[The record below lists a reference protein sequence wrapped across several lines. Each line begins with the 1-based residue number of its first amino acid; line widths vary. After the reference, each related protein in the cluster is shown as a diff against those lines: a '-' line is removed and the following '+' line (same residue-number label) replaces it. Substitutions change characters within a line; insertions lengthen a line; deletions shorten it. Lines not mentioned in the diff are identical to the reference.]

1 MKKIDFYLVV
11 LAILFSL
18 FLNKE
23 VNRLV
28 NFIIPSTNISLKV
41 LDTDKQGII
50 LLETDEKVKISDAKI
65 DGDFEFIPKGK
76 YGYNF
81 NALWIKNNNKEIE
94 LEIKK
99 LPNLKISFYNI
110 AAQKIEIISGKN
122 KQVIDLE
129 KNSQGDTVDYF
140 PFANSKLFLI
150 YTVGIYILLS
160 ILIYIG
166 IMIIFV
172 KKKITS
178 KRIDFLNS
186 YSPLKMFFII
196 YILISLYV
204 SYKFIFNTL
213 PKSIYING
221 EFFGDQRYYWELGTF
236 LFKGQYTEI
245 LKRSYTFRGY
255 ITFTI
260 PAIAQMLG
268 HYLNINSHWIFTMI
282 NNFFISILLA
292 YIIPEIYNQL
302 SNKKAKNYQILILFF
317 IFSFFWK
324 GVYYAVLFDI
334 FGAVF
339 LLWMILKI
347 LKQKNKKD
355 VFLAGIFGGI
365 ATLCRGNY
373 VWTIVIL
380 FLVKIVYELFK
391 NKKISLMNIFLFW
404 SGIILICLPQVKIN
418 YDLGHIGLFTFDKIG
433 SYKPVPDEKVTVFL
447 INESMRNFFLTYP
460 MGLGDRTSQQILIN
474 FSQGA
479 RLTMN
484 QILSAFVYS
493 PIETIIVIVKKIFLA
508 LDIRTNESY
517 PKDLWNLTFF
527 SLINYFII
535 ATSLFFTKNK
545 LFTKKEKTL
554 GVMLFVSAILPQ
566 TIMNVEWR
574 YYIIL
579 YLMIYYIFVFKFVSL
594 VEQKEKF
601 SELKKEGYFKFISFA
616 IVMFFVISSY
626 YLH

>member
-1 MKKIDFYLVV
+1 MKKIDFYLVI
-11 LAILFSL
+11 LAIIFSL
-18 FLNKE
+18 FLNKQ
-23 VNRLV
+23 VNQFV
-28 NFIIPSTNISLKV
+28 NFVIPSTKINLKI
-41 LDTDKQGII
+41 LDTNKQGMV
-50 LLETDEKVKISDAKI
+50 LLETDEKVKISDIKI
-65 DGDFEFIPKGK
+65 DDDIELIPKGK
-76 YGYNF
+76 YNYTS
-81 NALWIKNNNKEIE
+81 NALWVKNNNKEVE

-122 KQVIDLE
+122 RQVIDLE

-150 YTVGIYILLS
+150 YSIGSYILLS

-178 KRIDFLNS
+178 KKIDFLNS

-221 EFFGDQRYYWELGTF
+221 EFFGDQRYYWELGNF

-302 SNKKAKNYQILILFF
+302 SNKKAKNYHILILFF
-317 IFSFFWK
+317 MFSFFWK
-324 GVYYAVLFDI
+324 GVYYAVLFDV
-334 FGAVF
+334 FGAAF

-347 LKQKNKKD
+347 LKKKNKKD

-373 VWTIVIL
+373 VWTVMIL
-380 FLVKIVYELFK
+380 FLVKIVYELIK
-391 NKKISLMNIFLFW
+391 NKKISLINIFLFW
-404 SGIILICLPQVKIN
+404 LGIFLICLPQIKIN
-418 YDLGHIGLFTFDKIG
+418 YDLGHIGLFTFDRIG
-433 SYKPVPDEKVTVFL
+433 SYKPIPDEKVTIFL

-479 RLTMN
+479 RLNMN
-484 QILSAFVYS
+484 QILSAFIYS

-508 LDIRTNESY
+508 LDTRTNESY

-527 SLINYFII
+527 SLVNYFII

-545 LFTKKEKTL
+545 VFTKKEKLL
-554 GVMLFVSAILPQ
+554 GISLFISAILPQ

-574 YYIIL
+574 YYIVL
-579 YLMIYYIFVFKFVSL
+579 YLMVYYVFVFKFVSL
-594 VEQKEKF
+594 VEQKVKF

-616 IVMFFVISSY
+616 IVMFFMISSY

>member
-1 MKKIDFYLVV
+1 MKKIDFYLVI
-11 LAILFSL
+11 LAIIFSL
-18 FLNKE
+18 FLNKQ
-23 VNRLV
+23 VNQFV
-28 NFIIPSTNISLKV
+28 NFVIPSTKINLKI
-41 LDTDKQGII
+41 LDTNKQGMV
-50 LLETDEKVKISDAKI
+50 LLETDEKVKISDIKI
-65 DGDFEFIPKGK
+65 DDDIELIPKGK
-76 YGYNF
+76 YNYTS
-81 NALWIKNNNKEIE
+81 NALWVKNNNKEVE

-122 KQVIDLE
+122 RQVIDLE

-150 YTVGIYILLS
+150 YSIGSYILLS

-178 KRIDFLNS
+178 KKIDFLNS

-204 SYKFIFNTL
+204 SYKFISNTL

-221 EFFGDQRYYWELGTF
+221 EFFGDQEYYWKFGNY
-236 LFKGQYTEI
+236 LFKGKYDEI
-245 LKRSYTFRGY
+245 LKKGYTFRGY
-255 ITFTI
+255 ITFAI
-260 PAIAQMLG
+260 PAMAQMIG
-268 HYLNINSHWIFTMI
+268 TYLRVNSHWLFTMI
-282 NNFFISILLA
+282 NNFFIAILLA
-292 YIIPEIYNQL
+292 YIIPEIHNQL
-302 SNKKAKNYQILILFF
+302 SDKKAKNYQILILFF

-339 LLWMILKI
+339 LLWTILKI

-373 VWTIVIL
+373 VWTVMIL
-380 FLVKIVYELFK
+380 FLVKVVYELF
-391 NKKISLMNIFLFW
+391 W
-404 SGIILICLPQVKIN
+404 TGIILICLPQIKIN

-479 RLTMN
+479 RLNMN
-484 QILSAFVYS
+484 QILSAFIYS

-508 LDIRTNESY
+508 LDTRTNESY

-527 SLINYFII
+527 SLVNYFII
-535 ATSLFFTKNK
+535 ATTLFFTKNK
-545 LFTKKEKTL
+545 VVTKKEKIL
-554 GVMLFVSAILPQ
+554 GILLFVSAILPQ

-601 SELKKEGYFKFISFA
+601 SELKKEGYLKFISFA
-616 IVMFFVISSY
+616 IVIFFVISSY

>member
-110 AAQKIEIISGKN
+110 AAKKIEIASGKN
-122 KQVIDLE
+122 KEVIDLE
-129 KNSQGDTVDYF
+129 KNSEGDIVDYF

-150 YTVGIYILLS
+150 YTVGVYILLS

-172 KKKITS
+172 KKKIIS
-178 KRIDFLNS
+178 KKIDFLNS

-355 VFLAGIFGGI
+355 IFLAGIFGGI

-373 VWTIVIL
+373 VLTVMIL

-479 RLTMN
+479 RLNMN
-484 QILSAFVYS
+484 QILSAFIYS
-493 PIETIIVIVKKIFLA
+493 PIETIIVILKKIFLA
-508 LDIRTNESY
+508 LDTRTNESY
-517 PKDLWNLTFF
+517 PKDLRNLTFF
-527 SLINYFII
+527 SLVNYFII

-545 LFTKKEKTL
+545 VFTKKEKLL
-554 GVMLFVSAILPQ
+554 GISLFISAILPQ

-574 YYIIL
+574 YYIVL
-579 YLMIYYIFVFKFVSL
+579 YLMVYYVFVFKFVSL

-616 IVMFFVISSY
+616 IVIFFMISSY